1 MGTII
6 TAATIMAIYLNST
19 GNVNSQYC
27 YNADM
32 DNGRITTMYVY
43 DRHEGG
49 LSGRLEYRYAYDT
62 EGRVTSK
69 TVMRRGRAGGS
80 MVPECRYDYAY
91 SADGYSLTYSRWD
104 VGRQAF
110 APAES
115 LTCYRAE
122 ADGVVSVSTYEL
134 CGEGSEP
141 TLVDNML
148 ALVPADGGMMAG
160 Y

>member
-43 DRHEGG
+43 DKHEGG
-49 LSGRLEYRYAYDT
+49 LSGRLEYRYAYDA

-69 TVMRRGRAGGS
+69 TVMRRGRTDGR
-80 MVPECRYDYAY
+80 MVPECRYD
-91 SADGYSLTYSRWD
+91 
-104 VGRQAF
+104 
-110 APAES
+110 
-115 LTCYRAE
+115 
-122 ADGVVSVSTYEL
+122 
-134 CGEGSEP
+134 
-141 TLVDNML
+141 
-148 ALVPADGGMMAG
+148 
-160 Y
+160 